1 MSFRHPVS
9 IFFLREGPNSPS
21 HLGGNQHLATHV
33 AALLSA
39 RLLVLHP
46 ASGSWAKC
54 HWDVLKAKGGLGT
67 IMIPASSL
75 NVDASGAVLNEHL
88 GELHSGG
95 DASMASVCICD
106 DGIQVVLI
114 AIRVGSKKNC
124 TEFIYSKPSVSHTNV
139 SLARARSTTENAIAR
154 QLFQLGHPSI
164 NHWSLGALVWIH
176 ATSLLVLLAIVEELG
191 SEELIHLIRRLAGIL
206 MPQEAMNHDYVSPI
220 MTCPCEASYG
230 AFSLSRSF
238 PRSAV

>member
-9 IFFLREGPNSPS
+9 IVCLREGPNRYPNCPS
-21 HLGGNQHLATHV
+21 HLSGNQHLATHV

-67 IMIPASSL
+67 MIPASSL

-124 TEFIYSKPSVSHTNV
+124 TELMYSKPSVSHTNDHKCITRTSSKHNSKMLLRGNYANYAIQASTTGV
-139 SLARARSTTENAIAR
+139 LARSSGFMRRRSSYCLRSWKSWARKS
-154 QLFQLGHPSI
+154 
-164 NHWSLGALVWIH
+164 
-176 ATSLLVLLAIVEELG
+176 
-191 SEELIHLIRRLAGIL
+191 
-206 MPQEAMNHDYVSPI
+206 
-220 MTCPCEASYG
+220 
-230 AFSLSRSF
+230 
-238 PRSAV
+238 

>member
-139 SLARARSTTENAIAR
+139 SLARARSTTEKCYCAATIPTMPSKHQPLESWRAR
-154 QLFQLGHPSI
+154 LDSCDVAPRTASDRGRAGLGRADP
-164 NHWSLGALVWIH
+164 
-176 ATSLLVLLAIVEELG
+176 
-191 SEELIHLIRRLAGIL
+191 
-206 MPQEAMNHDYVSPI
+206 PD
-220 MTCPCEASYG
+220 
-230 AFSLSRSF
+230 
-238 PRSAV
+238 